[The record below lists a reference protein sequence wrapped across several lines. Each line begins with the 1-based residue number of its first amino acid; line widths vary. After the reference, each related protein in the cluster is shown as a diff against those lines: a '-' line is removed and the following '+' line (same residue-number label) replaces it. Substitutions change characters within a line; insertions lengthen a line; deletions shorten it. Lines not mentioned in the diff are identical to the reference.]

1 MLLRATDIR
10 AGYSSKDVLN
20 GISVH
25 VESGEFVGL
34 VGPNGCGKS
43 TLLRAISRTL
53 ELRAG
58 RADLDGKDVWSLTP
72 LELARNVAFVPQQ
85 EPAHFDFIVRDVVM
99 MGRYPHQTGR
109 RGGTTDE
116 DYAIVRQALAD
127 ADVSDLEMRPV
138 TQLSGGEHRRVLVA
152 RALAQTTPLMLLDEP
167 TAHLDVTHQAELL
180 TLIQRRV
187 KETGLGAMAALHE
200 LNHAAEHCDRLVL
213 LREGVVIDHGSPERV
228 LTSEN
233 LRAAYGARARVGR
246 NPVSGRPMILALSSL
261 RDEEASQASPGQV
274 HVICGG
280 GTGFHILHSLLRAGY
295 GITAGVL
302 NESDT
307 DYETAIALGVETA
320 TESPFSPISAG
331 ARNRA
336 AAMIIA
342 ADTVLVTDVPFG
354 SGNLPNLELAIE
366 AQQTGKQ
373 VVLIDHGDS
382 ETRDY
387 TGGIATRLMADLLQ
401 HGAQRCDTIEE
412 WTRSVH

>member
-1 MLLRATDIR
+1 
-10 AGYSSKDVLN
+10 
-20 GISVH
+20 
-25 VESGEFVGL
+25 
-34 VGPNGCGKS
+34 
-43 TLLRAISRTL
+43 
-53 ELRAG
+53 
-58 RADLDGKDVWSLTP
+58 
-72 LELARNVAFVPQQ
+72 
-85 EPAHFDFIVRDVVM
+85 
-99 MGRYPHQTGR
+99 
-109 RGGTTDE
+109 
-116 DYAIVRQALAD
+116 
-127 ADVSDLEMRPV
+127 
-138 TQLSGGEHRRVLVA
+138 
-152 RALAQTTPLMLLDEP
+152 
-167 TAHLDVTHQAELL
+167 
-180 TLIQRRV
+180 
-187 KETGLGAMAALHE
+187 
-200 LNHAAEHCDRLVL
+200 
-213 LREGVVIDHGSPERV
+213 
-228 LTSEN
+228 
-233 LRAAYGARARVGR
+233 
-246 NPVSGRPMILALSSL
+246 
-261 RDEEASQASPGQV
+261 
-274 HVICGG
+274 
-280 GTGFHILHSLLRAGY
+280 
-295 GITAGVL
+295 VL